1 MVINFCIPESR
12 FFKCFLLASSIT
24 PCCVSFVVNC
34 NILACVFNCVVKKFD
49 NDSKISNVEEI
60 LLKENQNLKHK
71 YANTLNKLEK
81 ILVKIN
87 KLEKKGK

>member
-1 MVINFCIPESR
+1 MKDLKATLIKFN
-12 FFKCFLLASSIT
+12 SIT
-24 PCCVSFVVNC
+24 EKLNSVVQ
-34 NILACVFNCVVKKFD
+34 KFD

-71 YANTLNKLEK
+71 YADTLNKLEK
-81 ILVKIN
+81 ILAKIN